1 MKAMQIFDSSEFGKL
16 QAMEGP
22 DSGIWFVGREV
33 AEKLGYSNPSKALI
47 DHVDEE
53 DKLNSKTLLSSV
65 GIELGQRGGWLINE
79 SGLYSLIL
87 SSKLP
92 NAKRFKRWVTSE
104 VLPAIRKTGAYQP
117 TGLPVF
123 RTVPL
128 PTQRRF
134 SDVSYTSALAES
146 FLDSHV
152 AQFISAECALRSDE
166 IYDAYIQWAVEMSAE
181 VMERRQFFK
190 MVNRK
195 YFYAQRKQKRFNGER
210 IWIYT
215 HLDWRTGRADI
226 DEERRM
232 LALALEELTHKTAVL
247 LNRWNILNNI
257 NNRQIVKNG

>member
-16 QAMEGP
+16 QAMEGL
-22 DSGIWFVGREV
+22 DGGIWFIGKEV
-33 AEKLGYSNPSKALI
+33 AEKLGYKDTDDALRK
-47 DHVDEE
+47 HVDPE
-53 DKLNSKTLLSSV
+53 DKITRRIA
-65 GIELGQRGGWLINE
+65 GFERGRAPVIINE

-123 RTVPL
+123 RTAPL

-152 AQFISAECALRSDE
+152 AQFISSECALRSDE
-166 IYDAYIQWAVEMSAE
+166 IYDAYIQWAIEMSAD

-210 IWIYT
+210 AWIYT

-226 DEERRM
+226 EEERRM

-247 LNRWNILNNI
+247 LNRWNILNSAENK
-257 NNRQIVKNG
+257 QLATNG

>member
-1 MKAMQIFDSSEFGKL
+1 MKAIQIFDSSEFGKL
-16 QAMEGP
+16 QAMEGQ
-22 DSGIWFVGREV
+22 DGGIWFVGKEV
-33 AEKLGYSNPSKALI
+33 AEKLGYKDPDQALRT
-47 DHVDEE
+47 HVDQE
-53 DKLNSKTLLSSV
+53 DKLTRQFNGS
-65 GIELGQRGGWLINE
+65 GQRRNMTIINE

-104 VLPAIRKTGAYQP
+104 VLPAIRQTGAYQP

-123 RTVPL
+123 RTAPL

-152 AQFISAECALRSDE
+152 AQFISSECALRSDE
-166 IYDAYIQWAVEMSAE
+166 IYDAYIQWAIEMSAD

-190 MVNRK
+190 MVNQK

-210 IWIYT
+210 AWIYT
-215 HLDWRTGRADI
+215 QATSKKHIFPKRLSNKKYFSIKRTP
-226 DEERRM
+226 
-232 LALALEELTHKTAVL
+232 
-247 LNRWNILNNI
+247 
-257 NNRQIVKNG
+257 RQGV

>member
-16 QAMEGP
+16 QAMEGQ
-22 DSGIWFVGREV
+22 DGGIWFIGKEV
-33 AEKLGYSNPSKALI
+33 AEKLGYKDSDQALRT
-47 DHVDEE
+47 HVDQE
-53 DKLNSKTLLSSV
+53 DKLTRQFNGS
-65 GIELGQRGGWLINE
+65 GQRRNMTIINE

-123 RTVPL
+123 RTAPL

-190 MVNRK
+190 ATSKNLQFLQNYYSESRVPRN
-195 YFYAQRKQKRFNGER
+195 FCF
-210 IWIYT
+210 
-215 HLDWRTGRADI
+215 
-226 DEERRM
+226 
-232 LALALEELTHKTAVL
+232 
-247 LNRWNILNNI
+247 LNRFVRDFPRFFSCLDLLYGEW
-257 NNRQIVKNG
+257 

>member
-16 QAMEGP
+16 QAMEGQ
-22 DSGIWFVGREV
+22 DGGIWFVGKEV
-33 AEKLGYSNPSKALI
+33 AEKLGYKDPDQALRT
-47 DHVDEE
+47 HVDQE
-53 DKLNSKTLLSSV
+53 DKLTRQFNGS
-65 GIELGQRGGWLINE
+65 GQRRNMTIINE

-123 RTVPL
+123 RTAPL

-257 NNRQIVKNG
+257 NNGQIVKNG